1 MNQRSV
7 ARPARPAG
15 PRGLVVGVVGHIT
28 AVGGDEGVAVDH
40 FMATTAYVKA
50 VQRGGGVPVI
60 LPVVDP
66 NDIDALLD
74 AVDAVVITGGRDLD
88 PATYGQTSHPQLGP
102 IDPVR
107 DASDIAMARA
117 VVARNQPTLAVC
129 RGIQILN
136 VALGGTLHQHVDHH
150 MRLDQYN
157 LDAHTVTIEPN
168 SRLAQIVGTETLGV
182 NTLHHQVLDDLGSG
196 VRAVARNEQGHVE
209 GIEIDGAPSVLGV
222 QWHPEFLRHR
232 PDHLALFRQLVSD

>member
-1 MNQRSV
+1 MVNRT
-7 ARPARPAG
+7 RKRII
-15 PRGLVVGVVGHIT
+15 GVVGHVT

-50 VQRGGGVPVI
+50 VQRAGGVPVI
-60 LPVVDP
+60 
-66 NDIDALLD
+66 
-74 AVDAVVITGGRDLD
+74 AVVITGGRDLD
-88 PATYGQTSHPQLGP
+88 PAGYGQTPHPRLGP
-102 IDPVR
+102 LDPVR
-107 DASDIAMARA
+107 DASDIAIARA

-136 VALGGTLHQHVDHH
+136 VALGGTLHQHVDDH

-157 LDAHTVTIEPN
+157 LDAHTVTIEPD
-168 SRLAQIVGTETLGV
+168 SRLAKIVGTETLGV
-182 NTLHHQVLDDLGSG
+182 NTLHHQVLHELGDR

-209 GIEIDGAPSVLGV
+209 GIEIDGASNVLGV

-232 PDHLALFRQLVSD
+232 PDHLALFQQLVSD

>member
-1 MNQRSV
+1 MR
-7 ARPARPAG
+7 RAG
-15 PRGLVVGVVGHIT
+15 KVVGIVGHID
-28 AVGGDEGVAVDH
+28 AVDGDEGVALDH

-50 VQRGGGVPVI
+50 VKRAGGVPVI

-66 NDIDALLD
+66 ADVDGLLD

-88 PATYGQTSHPQLGP
+88 PESYGHAPHEQLGP

-107 DASDIAMARA
+107 DLSDIAIARA
-117 VVARNQPTLAVC
+117 VVARDMPTLAIC

-136 VALGGTLHQHVDHH
+136 VALGGTLDQHVDDH

-157 LDAHTVTIEPN
+157 LDAHTVTIEPG
-168 SRLAQIVGTETLGV
+168 SRLARIVGTETLGV
-182 NTLHHQVLDDLGSG
+182 NTLHHQVLGTLGDG
-196 VRAVARNEQGHVE
+196 VRAVAHNEQGHVE
-209 GIEIDGAPSVLGV
+209 GVEVDGAPNVLAV

-232 PDHLALFRQLVSD
+232 PDHLALFEQLIKQ

>member
-1 MNQRSV
+1 MNQERSETG
-7 ARPARPAG
+7 RR
-15 PRGLVVGVVGHIT
+15 VVGIVGHIT

-50 VQRGGGVPVI
+50 VQRAGGVPVI

-66 NDIDALLD
+66 NDVDALLD

-88 PATYGQTSHPQLGP
+88 PSGYGQTPHPQLGP

-107 DASDIAMARA
+107 DASDIAIARA
-117 VVARNQPTLAVC
+117 VVARNQRTLAVC

-136 VALGGTLHQHVDHH
+136 VALGGTLHQHVDDH
-150 MRLDQYN
+150 MRLDRYN
-157 LDAHTVTIEPN
+157 LDAHTVVIEPD
-168 SRLAQIVGTETLGV
+168 SRLAHIVRTETLGV
-182 NTLHHQVLDDLGSG
+182 NTLHHQVLDALGDG
-196 VRAVARNEQGHVE
+196 VRAVAHNEQGHVE
-209 GIEIDGAPSVLGV
+209 GIEIDGAPNVLGV

-232 PDHLALFRQLVSD
+232 QDHLALFQQLVSD

>member
-1 MNQRSV
+1 MNQEWSETGR
-7 ARPARPAG
+7 R
-15 PRGLVVGVVGHIT
+15 VVGIVGHIT

-50 VQRGGGVPVI
+50 VQRAGGVPVI

-66 NDIDALLD
+66 NDVDALLD

-88 PATYGQTSHPQLGP
+88 PSGYGRAPHPQLGP

-107 DASDIAMARA
+107 DASDIAIARA
-117 VVARNQPTLAVC
+117 VVARNQRTLAVC

-136 VALGGTLHQHVDHH
+136 VALGGTLHQHVDDH

-157 LDAHTVTIEPN
+157 VNAHSVAIEPD
-168 SRLAQIVGTETLGV
+168 SRLARIVRTETLGV
-182 NTLHHQVLDDLGSG
+182 NTLHHQVLDALGDG
-196 VRAVARNEQGHVE
+196 VRAVAHNEQGHVE
-209 GIEIDGAPSVLGV
+209 GIEIDGAPNVLGV

-232 PDHLALFRQLVSD
+232 ADHLALFQQLVSD

>member
-1 MNQRSV
+1 MTV
-7 ARPARPAG
+7 EHE
-15 PRGLVVGVVGHIT
+15 RGRVVGIAGHIT

-50 VQRGGGVPVI
+50 VQRAGGVPVI

-88 PATYGQTSHPQLGP
+88 PATYGQTPDPQLGP

-136 VALGGTLHQHVDHH
+136 VALGGTLHQHIDDH

-182 NTLHHQVLDDLGSG
+182 NTLHHQVLDELGDG

-209 GIEIDGAPSVLGV
+209 GIEIDGAPNVLGV

-232 PDHLALFRQLVSD
+232 PDHLALFQQLVSD

>member
-1 MNQRSV
+1 M
-7 ARPARPAG
+7 
-15 PRGLVVGVVGHIT
+15 VGIVGHIT

-40 FMATTAYVKA
+40 FMATTAYVRA
-50 VQRGGGVPVI
+50 VQRASGVPMI

-88 PATYGQTSHPQLGP
+88 PATYGQAPHPQLGP

-107 DASDIAMARA
+107 DASDIAIARA

-136 VALGGTLHQHVDHH
+136 VALGGTLHQHVDDH

-157 LDAHTVTIEPN
+157 LDAHTVTIDPN

-182 NTLHHQVLDDLGSG
+182 NTLHHQVLDELGAG
-196 VRAVARNEQGHVE
+196 VRAVACNEQGHVE
-209 GIEIDGAPSVLGV
+209 GIEIEGAANVLGV

-232 PDHLALFRQLVSD
+232 PDHLALFQQLVSD